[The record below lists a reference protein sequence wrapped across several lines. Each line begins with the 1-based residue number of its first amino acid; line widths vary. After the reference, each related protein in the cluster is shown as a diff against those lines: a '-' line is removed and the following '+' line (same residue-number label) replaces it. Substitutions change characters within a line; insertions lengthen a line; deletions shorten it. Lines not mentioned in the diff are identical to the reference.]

1 MVLKFSSEMA
11 GDSRFTWLSSSWS
24 GTVTKSSIFNA
35 MSFCRNYY
43 VLLSFL
49 SVIMMFFVLPVTHAL
64 QDLHRMPPSSWTYSD
79 GSLPNPWREYT
90 LFQVAHPCSYTYK
103 LTKIEEFENSF
114 SKKFL
119 WNSIVKNRY
128 KKKSARFL
136 LVLQIRVYL
145 FKMGRYCQQ
154 VYRSQKRPHLARKSA
169 FFHSN
174 SIILSPKVCF
184 IRLFLDIWQ
193 ILFIFAAKSWL

>member
-128 KKKSARFL
+128 KKKICKISISLADSCIFIQDGTL
-136 LVLQIRVYL
+136 LPTGIS
-145 FKMGRYCQQ
+145 FPK
-154 VYRSQKRPHLARKSA
+154 KTT
-169 FFHSN
+169 F
-174 SIILSPKVCF
+174 SPKVC
-184 IRLFLDIWQ
+184 
-193 ILFIFAAKSWL
+193 IFPFKFNYFESKSMFY